1 MVRVEGLEP
10 PRLAA
15 PEPKSGASTN
25 FATPA
30 FKTQTTLHTPLSK
43 GYSGFESK
51 NEFFKKIF
59 RESKHLFFIKRLF
72 FNQVV

>member
-1 MVRVEGLEP
+1 MVECQKKVNQNILTDKTPIIDEIGKILVRVEGLEP

-30 FKTQTTLHTPLSK
+30 F
-43 GYSGFESK
+43 
-51 NEFFKKIF
+51 
-59 RESKHLFFIKRLF
+59 
-72 FNQVV
+72 